1 MEPIV
6 EPSKTEEKKADLNP
20 LEKHM
25 AGIFAGR
32 KKTIEDLRIDLETE
46 REARELE
53 AAAYRNEVK
62 RLTDLVNSL
71 KGTVSAQGDELAAKD
86 KLVQKLYGDLDAARR
101 ERDEATRSDLLRNA
115 QDQLHDVMDEVRE
128 LNAEVHERDELIVAM
143 AKAIF
148 LGEKE
153 VILA

>member
-1 MEPIV
+1 MGDIIAEQK
-6 EPSKTEEKKADLNP
+6 E
-20 LEKHM
+20 
-25 AGIFAGR
+25 
-32 KKTIEDLRIDLETE
+32 TIDNLRAELETE
-46 REARELE
+46 QEARDLE

-71 KGTVSAQGDELAAKD
+71 KGTVSAQGDEMAAKD
-86 KLVQKLYGDLDAARR
+86 KLIKKLYADLDEARKG
-101 ERDEATRSDLLRNA
+101 RDEETGIDLLRDA
-115 QDQLHDVMDEVRE
+115 QDQLHDVMEEVMA
-128 LNAEVHERDELIVAM
+128 LNAEVRKKDELIAAM